1 MRKISASELGAF
13 LYCQRAWFY
22 ARQGENSK
30 NQNIMDLGS
39 RVHQSHARRVRK
51 SELLR
56 WAAKG
61 LFALGI
67 LFLLWSL
74 IS

>member
-22 ARQGENSK
+22 ARQGESSE

-56 WAAKG
+56 WTAKG
-61 LFALGI
+61 LLALGI

-74 IS
+74 IL